1 MRLLPFGNPP
11 LSSRL
16 RIGGKQSAGMKPSY
30 AWIVSIERLF
40 RFEETR
46 VHPLPRGRGPP
57 PCSQISAFTHEQS
70 CAGSC
75 ARAVRLRRLR
85 ARARLLSRLA
95 GGSARRCV
103 ERQAY
108 AKRGLLFISS
118 IRSASREAAV
128 RAAPMPAT
136 AAGHPNRSKSWPRTA
151 VPTMPPKK

>member
-46 VHPLPRGRGPP
+46 VHPFREEEGPAVFTNIRIHPRAVVCWLVRE
-57 PCSQISAFTHEQS
+57 S
-70 CAGSC
+70 
-75 ARAVRLRRLR
+75 VRLRRLR
-85 ARARLLSRLA
+85 VRARLLSRLA
-95 GGSARRCV
+95 AGSARRCV

-108 AKRGLLFISS
+108 AKRGLLFTSS

-136 AAGHPNRSKSWPRTA
+136 AAGHPNRSKSSPRTA